1 MDFSSMSG
9 WDFERYCADCLLKK
23 GFTKAEVTSGSGDHG
38 VDIIAEQNGI
48 RFGIQCK
55 LYQGQIPNKAVQEA
69 YTGASYYDCD
79 VAVIMSNSEL
89 TKQAQEEARK
99 LRVKFWRIV
108 DYIPEENGNAD
119 SGLKTKTY
127 EDYCYGEKEREEQ
140 VEKKIQ
146 EELGESEKSTLAVS
160 NPYQC
165 TLENKYF
172 RKSNAWLDHN
182 NVIKS
187 IECFCIE
194 LEETVDISNE
204 ELLFLKLSYVKH
216 LCKAL
221 SDERDIMDYISNYLC
236 VEIDQQL
243 RLSAKGEMTISQ
255 EEFNEKY
262 WMARYSYEQLRHI
275 TEKIACIIERFTKK
289 DFAEIEKL
297 KKNNNSIKNND
308 HKKSILVLK
317 DQITI
322 LLGEW
327 WQLSFYEER
336 TFQSWRFWENRNA
349 ILDEIRSH
357 KQLIKNTEEH
367 ITNSI
372 ALAQKEL
379 SAEGATKLY
388 LEKFNKKRQLFAILL
403 QKLLFQ
409 KTNEKVIEERK
420 KHEEA
425 QIYAERQ
432 MLGTLLHELW
442 VSKARQEVIEAK
454 IEQRK
459 IERKKREIEIEK
471 AKAAQ
476 RAEQERLVKEKQE
489 AERRALVQALIDRYN
504 TECSKIDSEATARRK
519 ELESRAQNEITQ
531 AQKQIGEF
539 LKQKEGFTLFRK
551 KRDAELDAKIAV
563 LDRHIE
569 QVKRNLADEL
579 AKCEQDAE
587 EKKNSLCER
596 ILDEAEQSHVKDEVV
611 QEISK

>member
-1 MDFSSMSG
+1 MDH
-9 WDFERYCADCLLKK
+9 D
-23 GFTKAEVTSGSGDHG
+23 
-38 VDIIAEQNGI
+38 
-48 RFGIQCK
+48 
-55 LYQGQIPNKAVQEA
+55 
-69 YTGASYYDCD
+69 
-79 VAVIMSNSEL
+79 
-89 TKQAQEEARK
+89 
-99 LRVKFWRIV
+99 
-108 DYIPEENGNAD
+108 
-119 SGLKTKTY
+119 
-127 EDYCYGEKEREEQ
+127 
-140 VEKKIQ
+140 
-146 EELGESEKSTLAVS
+146 
-160 NPYQC
+160 
-165 TLENKYF
+165 
-172 RKSNAWLDHN
+172 

-187 IECFCIE
+187 IEYFCIE

-236 VEIDQQL
+236 LEIDQQL

-275 TEKIACIIERFTKK
+275 TEKIACIIDCFTKK

-308 HKKSILVLK
+308 HKKSLLVLK

-379 SAEGATKLY
+379 STEGATKLY
-388 LEKFNKKRQLFAILL
+388 LEKLNKKRQLFAILL
-403 QKLLFQ
+403 QKLLIQ

-442 VSKARQEVIEAK
+442 VSKAQQEVIEAK

-459 IERKKREIEIEK
+459 LERKKREIEIEK

-489 AERRALVQALIDRYN
+489 AERRALVQSLIDHYN
-504 TECSKIDSEATARRK
+504 TECSEIDLEATARRK
-519 ELESRAQNEITQ
+519 ELESRAQNEIAQ

-539 LKQKEGFTLFRK
+539 LKQKEAFTLFRK
-551 KRDAELDAKIAV
+551 KRDAELEGKI
-563 LDRHIE
+563 
-569 QVKRNLADEL
+569 
-579 AKCEQDAE
+579 
-587 EKKNSLCER
+587 R
-596 ILDEAEQSHVKDEVV
+596 ILTSRISQLKESLSYELEEYEKEIQTERGKLLEEVLSTADKEGVLEEVKA
-611 QEISK
+611 QL

>member
-1 MDFSSMSG
+1 M
-9 WDFERYCADCLLKK
+9 
-23 GFTKAEVTSGSGDHG
+23 
-38 VDIIAEQNGI
+38 
-48 RFGIQCK
+48 
-55 LYQGQIPNKAVQEA
+55 
-69 YTGASYYDCD
+69 
-79 VAVIMSNSEL
+79 
-89 TKQAQEEARK
+89 
-99 LRVKFWRIV
+99 
-108 DYIPEENGNAD
+108 
-119 SGLKTKTY
+119 
-127 EDYCYGEKEREEQ
+127 
-140 VEKKIQ
+140 
-146 EELGESEKSTLAVS
+146 
-160 NPYQC
+160 
-165 TLENKYF
+165 
-172 RKSNAWLDHN
+172 
-182 NVIKS
+182 
-187 IECFCIE
+187 
-194 LEETVDISNE
+194 
-204 ELLFLKLSYVKH
+204 
-216 LCKAL
+216 
-221 SDERDIMDYISNYLC
+221 
-236 VEIDQQL
+236 
-243 RLSAKGEMTISQ
+243 
-255 EEFNEKY
+255 
-262 WMARYSYEQLRHI
+262 
-275 TEKIACIIERFTKK
+275 
-289 DFAEIEKL
+289 
-297 KKNNNSIKNND
+297 
-308 HKKSILVLK
+308 
-317 DQITI
+317 
-322 LLGEW
+322 
-327 WQLSFYEER
+327 
-336 TFQSWRFWENRNA
+336 
-349 ILDEIRSH
+349 DEIRSH

>member
-55 LYQGQIPNKAVQEA
+55 LYQGQIPNKTVQEA

-108 DYIPEENGNAD
+108 DYIPEENGNED
-119 SGLKTKTY
+119 SELKTKTY

-140 VEKKIQ
+140 LEKKIQ
-146 EELGESEKSTLAVS
+146 EELGESEKNTLAVS

-165 TLENKYF
+165 ALENKYF
-172 RKSNAWLDHN
+172 RKSNSWLDHD

-187 IECFCIE
+187 IEYFCIE

-236 VEIDQQL
+236 LEIDQQL

-275 TEKIACIIERFTKK
+275 TEKIACIIDCFTKK

-308 HKKSILVLK
+308 HKKSLLVLK

-379 SAEGATKLY
+379 STEGATKLY
-388 LEKFNKKRQLFAILL
+388 LEKLNKKRQLFAILL
-403 QKLLFQ
+403 QKLLIQ

-442 VSKARQEVIEAK
+442 VSKAQQEVIEAK

-459 IERKKREIEIEK
+459 LERKKREIEIEK

-489 AERRALVQALIDRYN
+489 AERRALVQSLIDHYN
-504 TECSKIDSEATARRK
+504 TECSEIDLEATARRK
-519 ELESRAQNEITQ
+519 ELESRAQNEIAQ

-539 LKQKEGFTLFRK
+539 LKQKEAFTLFRK
-551 KRDAELDAKIAV
+551 KRDAELEGKI
-563 LDRHIE
+563 
-569 QVKRNLADEL
+569 
-579 AKCEQDAE
+579 
-587 EKKNSLCER
+587 R
-596 ILDEAEQSHVKDEVV
+596 ILTSRISQLKESLSYELEEYEKEIQTERGKLLEEVLSTADKEGVLEEVKA
-611 QEISK
+611 QL

>member
-236 VEIDQQL
+236 LEIDQQL

-531 AQKQIGEF
+531 A
-539 LKQKEGFTLFRK
+539 
-551 KRDAELDAKIAV
+551 
-563 LDRHIE
+563 
-569 QVKRNLADEL
+569 
-579 AKCEQDAE
+579 
-587 EKKNSLCER
+587 
-596 ILDEAEQSHVKDEVV
+596 
-611 QEISK
+611 